1 MRQGLSIGSIKGLP
15 GQPDIKIV
23 KSWVSCRDDLGLDDK
38 VVYKPE
44 VELADKPADVPTGE
58 PAGKPDSNLPKK
70 KRRTTH
76 SGGSRRHG
84 RPPDSQAPTTMPPPS
99 AITFKDSTTLPVGVS
114 GHSAAEET
122 VTGTFLST
130 FAVDSTPGPVTS
142 TSTRDEASK
151 PPLPHAPK
159 PF

>member
-1 MRQGLSIGSIKGLP
+1 MIIIIKAALFLSTELP
-15 GQPDIKIV
+15 K
-23 KSWVSCRDDLGLDDK
+23 LF
-38 VVYKPE
+38 
-44 VELADKPADVPTGE
+44 
-58 PAGKPDSNLPKK
+58 LPKK

-151 PPLPHAPK
+151 PPSPHAPK